1 MRMIGCAVAL
11 GVVLAAA
18 SASANDTFMQLS
30 GQWRGDGKVHYSDGT
45 QETLHCRASYD
56 VLKSG
61 ADLQLSIR
69 CASAGYK
76 IDLIGS
82 ATESGGRVTGT
93 WSEANR
99 NVAGNLSGTAQG
111 NRVNVLASSPAF
123 SATLNVVTNGSKQTV
138 SIRAKDPQSTLQGA
152 TLSLRR

>member
-1 MRMIGCAVAL
+1 MRMTGCAVAL
-11 GVVLAAA
+11 GVVLSAT

-30 GQWRGDGKVHYSDGT
+30 GQWRGDGKVQYSDGT

-56 VLKSG
+56 VLKG
-61 ADLQLSIR
+61 GTDLQLSIR

-82 ATESGGRVTGT
+82 AKESGGRVSGT

-111 NRVNVLASSPAF
+111 NRVNVVASSSAF
-123 SATLNVVTNGSKQTV
+123 SATLNLVTTGAKQTV
-138 SIRAKDPQSTLQGA
+138 TIRAQDPQSALQSA

>member
-1 MRMIGCAVAL
+1 MTGCAVAL
-11 GVVLAAA
+11 GVVLSAA

-30 GQWRGDGKVHYSDGT
+30 GQWRGDGKVQYSDGT
-45 QETLHCRASYD
+45 QEALHCRASYD
-56 VLKSG
+56 VLKG
-61 ADLQLSIR
+61 GTELQLSIR

-82 ATESGGRVTGT
+82 AKESGGRVSGT

-111 NRVNVLASSPAF
+111 NRVNVVASSSAF
-123 SATLNVVTNGSKQTV
+123 SATLNVMTTGAKQTV
-138 SIRAKDPQSTLQGA
+138 TIRAQDPQSALQSA